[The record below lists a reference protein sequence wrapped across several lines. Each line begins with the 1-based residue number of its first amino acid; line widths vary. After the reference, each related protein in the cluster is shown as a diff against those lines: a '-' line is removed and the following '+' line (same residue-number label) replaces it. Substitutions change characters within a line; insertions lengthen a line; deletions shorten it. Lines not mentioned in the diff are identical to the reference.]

1 MDSSWK
7 SDYRWYQLIE
17 MTQNM
22 SQSTGNKFDEFPMNL
37 KRLESDKPQKR
48 IGMADRNLNV
58 FNPDRNSNSFWKLI
72 YSNV

>member
-1 MDSSWK
+1 
-7 SDYRWYQLIE
+7 
-17 MTQNM
+17 M

-58 FNPDRNSNSFWKLI
+58 FNPDRNSNSF
-72 YSNV
+72 